1 VVVSRRKTVFDVIDE
16 FFREVEKRFA
26 EVEEEFERLFREAV
40 VGGKGGAGC
49 PYSYS
54 VRITVGPRGVS
65 KVVEEH
71 GYRVPEVEVVERDG
85 EVWVVA
91 DLPGAQKEGIDV
103 KVTERTVTIKA
114 QDSRKYYR
122 EVELPAE
129 VVPESAK
136 ASYKNGVLEIRLKKK
151 EKGVKVKVE

>member
-1 VVVSRRKTVFDVIDE
+1 VAVFRRKTVFDVIDE

-26 EVEEEFERLFREAV
+26 EMDEEFERLFREAV
-40 VGGKGGAGC
+40 ERGKGSAGC
-49 PYSYS
+49 PYAYS
-54 VRITVGPRGVS
+54 VRIAVGPHGVS

-71 GYRVPEVEVVERDG
+71 GYRVPEVEVVERDD

-114 QDSRKYYR
+114 QDGRKYYG

-136 ASYKNGVLEIRLKKK
+136 ATYKNGVLEVRLKKK
-151 EKGVKVKVE
+151 EKGVKVKVD

>member
-1 VVVSRRKTVFDVIDE
+1 VVVFRRKTVFDVIDE

-26 EVEEEFERLFREAV
+26 EMEEEFERLFREAIE
-40 VGGKGGAGC
+40 GGEGGAGC
-49 PYSYS
+49 PYSYN
-54 VRITVGPRGVS
+54 VRIAVGPRGVA
-65 KVVEEH
+65 KVVEES
-71 GYRVPEVEVVERDG
+71 GYRVPEVEVVERDD

-103 KVTERTVTIKA
+103 KVTERTVTIKT
-114 QDSRKYYR
+114 QDGRKYYG

-136 ASYKNGVLEIRLKKK
+136 STYKNGVLEVRLKKK
-151 EKGVKVKVE
+151 EKGVKVKVD

>member
-1 VVVSRRKTVFDVIDE
+1 VRGFRRKSVLDVFDE
-16 FFREVEKRFA
+16 FFREVEERLA
-26 EVEEEFERLFREAV
+26 EIEKEFEKAFSKAGEE
-40 VGGKGGAGC
+40 GGGGVAC
-49 PYSYS
+49 PYAYS
-54 VRITVGPRGVS
+54 VRIAVGPHGVS

-71 GYRVPEVEVVERDG
+71 GYRVPEVEVVERDD

-114 QDSRKYYR
+114 QVGRKYYG

-129 VVPESAK
+129 VVPETAK
-136 ASYKNGVLEIRLKKK
+136 ASYKNGILEVRLKKK